1 MDNALHIDLMVFA
14 PANSD
19 EELDRMTRQLLRELK
34 TFDLESIQLKSEGA
48 PPAGA
53 KGVEAVTAGTIAVSV
68 LPAVFPK
75 LVEFLQAWSLQGRG
89 RTVKFK
95 GKIAG
100 QNVDF
105 EGSFA
110 EMEKLV
116 AMLEKQ
122 QKQRR
127 GKRK

>member
-1 MDNALHIDLMVFA
+1 VDNELHIDLMVSA

-19 EELDRMTRQLLRELK
+19 EEQDRTTRQLLRELK
-34 TFDLESIQLKSEGA
+34 TFDLESVQLKSMGA
-48 PPAGA
+48 PPVGA

-89 RTVKFK
+89 RTIKFK
-95 GKIAG
+95 GRIAG

-105 EGSFA
+105 EGSID
-110 EMEKLV
+110 EMQKLV
-116 AMLEKQ
+116 SILEKQ
-122 QKQRR
+122 QKK
-127 GKRK
+127 GKKK

>member
-1 MDNALHIDLMVFA
+1 MVSA
-14 PANSD
+14 PANND

-34 TFDLESIQLKSEGA
+34 TFDLESIKLKSEGG

-89 RTVKFK
+89 RAVKFK

-100 QNVDF
+100 QNIDF

-122 QKQRR
+122 QKQSR

>member
-1 MDNALHIDLMVFA
+1 MANDPLSIDLTVSA

-34 TFDLESIQLKSEGA
+34 EFNLESVQLKKGVS
-48 PPAGA
+48 PPPGA
-53 KGVEAVTAGTIAVSV
+53 KGVEAVTAGTIAISV

-75 LVEFLQAWSLQGRG
+75 IVEFLQSWSLQGRG
-89 RTVKFK
+89 RTIKFK

-105 EGSFA
+105 EGSFD
-110 EMEKLV
+110 EMQKLV
-116 AMLEKQ
+116 ALLEKQ
-122 QKQRR
+122 QGK
-127 GKRK
+127 KRK

>member
-1 MDNALHIDLMVFA
+1 MADNPLHIDLTISA

-34 TFDLESIQLKSEGA
+34 GFDLESVQLKSGGS
-48 PPAGA
+48 PPAGT
-53 KGVEAVTAGTIAVSV
+53 KSGEAVTAGTIALSV

-89 RTVKFK
+89 RTIKFK

-100 QNVDF
+100 QNIDF
-105 EGSFA
+105 EGSIA

-116 AMLEKQ
+116 ALLEKQ
-122 QKQRR
+122 QK
-127 GKRK
+127 GKKK

>member
-1 MDNALHIDLMVFA
+1 VDDALHIDLMVSA

-34 TFDLESIQLKSEGA
+34 TFDLESVQLKSEGA
-48 PPAGA
+48 LPAGA

-68 LPAVFPK
+68 LPAVLPK
-75 LVEFLQAWSLQGRG
+75 IVEFLQGWTLQGRG
-89 RTVKFK
+89 RTIKFK

-105 EGSFA
+105 EGSMD

-122 QKQRR
+122 KKQQARR
-127 GKRK
+127 RK

>member
-1 MDNALHIDLMVFA
+1 MDNELHIDLMVSA

-19 EELDRMTRQLLRELK
+19 EEQDRMTRQLLRELK
-34 TFDLESIQLKSEGA
+34 TFDLESVQLKSKGVA
-48 PPAGA
+48 PVGT
-53 KGVEAVTAGTIAVSV
+53 KGVEAVTIGTIAVSV

-89 RTVKFK
+89 RTIKFK
-95 GKIAG
+95 GRIAG

-105 EGSFA
+105 EGSFD
-110 EMEKLV
+110 EMQKLV

-122 QKQRR
+122 QKK
-127 GKRK
+127 GKKK

>member
-1 MDNALHIDLMVFA
+1 VDDSLHIDLMVSA

-34 TFDLESIQLKSEGA
+34 TFDLESIQLKSEGR

-53 KGVEAVTAGTIAVSV
+53 KGIEAVTAGTIAVSV

-100 QNVDF
+100 QNIDF

-122 QKQRR
+122 ENQRR